1 MTDDWRRWLLLLV
14 AIIFASSSELAAQ
27 QSTYEYTLGTGDKVQ
42 VTVFGEE
49 DLSGEFEIGAS
60 GFISLPL
67 IGEVR
72 AAGLSERGLE
82 KAIVEKFLDGFLR
95 RPQVSVEVLNY
106 RPFYILGEVK
116 KPGSYPFVNGMAIVN
131 AVAMG
136 GGFTYRAD
144 EKNIILTRA
153 SDPDQNK
160 VKVDF
165 RTPVFPGDV
174 IKVEERFF

>member
-1 MTDDWRRWLLLLV
+1 
-14 AIIFASSSELAAQ
+14 
-27 QSTYEYTLGTGDKVQ
+27 
-42 VTVFGEE
+42 
-49 DLSGEFEIGAS
+49 
-60 GFISLPL
+60 
-67 IGEVR
+67 
-72 AAGLSERGLE
+72 
-82 KAIVEKFLDGFLR
+82 
-95 RPQVSVEVLNY
+95 
-106 RPFYILGEVK
+106 
-116 KPGSYPFVNGMAIVN
+116 MAIVN

-153 SDPDQNK
+153 SDPAQNK